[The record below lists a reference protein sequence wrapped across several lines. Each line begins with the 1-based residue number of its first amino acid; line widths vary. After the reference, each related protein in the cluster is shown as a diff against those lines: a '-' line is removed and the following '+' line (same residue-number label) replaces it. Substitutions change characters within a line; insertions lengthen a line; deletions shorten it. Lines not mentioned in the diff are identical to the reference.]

1 MTKSESKDGFDYEK
15 KMDKRN
21 EAIEKNRSSTID
33 EKFTENLESLDR
45 KKSQILYQKEKGSDV
60 SLEDFKGNTYL
71 FKNKEIILLNL
82 Q

>member
-71 FKNKEIILLNL
+71 IKNK
-82 Q
+82 

>member
-71 FKNKEIILLNL
+71 FKNIEIILLNL